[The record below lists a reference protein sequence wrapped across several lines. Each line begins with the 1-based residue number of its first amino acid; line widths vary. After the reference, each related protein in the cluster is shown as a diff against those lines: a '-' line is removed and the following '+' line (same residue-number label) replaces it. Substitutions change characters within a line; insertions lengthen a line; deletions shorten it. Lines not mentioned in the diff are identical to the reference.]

1 MGFKTN
7 TTNHIIYRFISIAL
21 FLSASFMG
29 HSQENEPAD
38 SIVRV
43 PRALQGSEIGPYD
56 QQSRQLVADVRSLME
71 NSSELESIQNTLKE
85 DDSLLVEETTALRD
99 TVLRFSLDQLDK
111 IENDLNIYQDRIS
124 PWLEQV
130 NQWRSDTDRLRND
143 ISFDIQVWNMTADS
157 VQNLAK
163 SLQASDTAAFATL
176 NRIEVQLE
184 SNTNRLTLLN
194 EDFDQWGRLLLDTEN
209 ALTLAQSEINDA
221 SDIISE
227 KKQKFIN
234 NIWIPEYPPIWKQD
248 SRNLQ
253 EEYWSNMTE
262 RSQQIIGRIKRLVS
276 NNSDFYLR
284 LFFGF
289 ILLLSIILYMRR
301 RVSTLF
307 KEHPE
312 VAREDNIVL
321 RSPLLS
327 ALVIFIYSFFIFFEV
342 PNQIKYLV
350 FTLAILPITLLLW
363 RFKSEIRLRYVIFFV
378 VFALI
383 FVYLSVFSEAIK
395 QLRFTMI
402 IIDVLCIYFL
412 IGLRKDKELIE
423 RENPYWLGTLPSLIP
438 VFLFLSALAI
448 FANII
453 GSVQLSLVLTR
464 TIVGTFLA
472 YIVIK
477 ESVNLIESFIYML
490 IVGPLY
496 RVSNIVKEDSQKVL
510 SWLNKML
517 RIASY
522 FYWIYIVLGLLK
534 VRDSLLNGLLD
545 FINAPLE
552 VGELSISLGD
562 VLIFYIIIQISTWVS
577 QFIRYFLD
585 KEIYPRTN
593 VDKGVASTV
602 SLMIRYTFAFLGFI
616 LALAAAGVNLN
627 QVVVG
632 ISALGIGIGF
642 GLQNIVN
649 NFVSGII
656 LALERPITIGDIVK
670 VDDVEGIVK
679 DIGLR
684 ASQIRTWEGADV
696 LVPNGSLISGKLM
709 NWTFTDRSRRLDV
722 EVRLPLEAD
731 VKKALVI
738 MLKTAKS
745 MKELSKNPGPAV
757 NYEGN
762 IDGRSVIRVY
772 GWIDDLSNGWGTGT
786 AFRIAIYTALRKEG
800 LNITMPVLDVQI
812 DQKPLNNPPL
822 PES

>member
-1 MGFKTN
+1 M
-7 TTNHIIYRFISIAL
+7 IS
-21 FLSASFMG
+21 G
-29 HSQENEPAD
+29 NGYSQETEPAD
-38 SIVRV
+38 SIVRT
-43 PRALQGSEIGPYD
+43 PQALQGNEIGPYD
-56 QQSRQLVADVRSLME
+56 QQSRVLVADVRKLME
-71 NSSELESIQNTLKE
+71 NSGELQTIQNTLKE
-85 DDSLLVEETTALRD
+85 NDSLLVEETSALRD

-111 IENDLNIYQDRIS
+111 IKNDLEIYQDKIS
-124 PWLEQV
+124 PWLEMV
-130 NQWRSDTDRLRND
+130 NLWRADTDRLKND
-143 ISFDIQVWNMTADS
+143 IDFDIQVWNLTADS
-157 VQNLAK
+157 VQIQTR
-163 SLQASDTAAFATL
+163 SLPKSDTTAIATI
-176 NRIEVQLE
+176 NRLEVQLE
-184 SNTNRLTLLN
+184 SNINRLKLLN
-194 EDFDQWGRLLLDTEN
+194 EDFNEWNRLLLDTEN

-221 SDIISE
+221 SDILSE
-227 KKQKFIN
+227 KKQKFID

-248 SRNLQ
+248 TENLQ
-253 EEYWSNMTE
+253 EEYRTSMAE
-262 RSQQIIGRIKRLVS
+262 RYQQIINRIKRLVRS
-276 NNSDFYLR
+276 NSDFYLR

-289 ILLLSIILYMRR
+289 IILLSVILYMRR
-301 RVSTLF
+301 KVSTLF

-312 VAREDNIVL
+312 VAVEDNIVL
-321 RSPLLS
+321 TSPVLS
-327 ALVIFIYSFFIFFEV
+327 ALVIFIYSFFVLSEV
-342 PNQIKYLV
+342 PSQIKYLV
-350 FTLAILPITLLLW
+350 FTLSILPIGLLLW
-363 RFKSEIRLRYVIFFV
+363 KFKSEIRLRYVIFFV

-412 IGLRKDKELIE
+412 FSLQKDKELIA
-423 RENPYWLGTLPSLIP
+423 RENPYWLGTLPTLIP
-438 VFLFLSALAI
+438 VFIFLSALSI

-464 TIVGTFLA
+464 SVVGTFLA
-472 YIVIK
+472 YVVIK
-477 ESVNLIESFIYML
+477 ESVSLVESFIYLL

-522 FYWIYIVLGLLK
+522 FYWVYIVLGLLK
-534 VRDSLLNGLLD
+534 IRESLVGNLLD
-545 FINAPLE
+545 FINTPLE

-709 NWTFTDRSRRLDV
+709 NWTFTDRARRLNV

-731 VKKALVI
+731 VDKALVI

-786 AFRIAIYTALRKEG
+786 AFRIAVYKALRKEG
-800 LNITMPVLDVQI
+800 FNITMPVLDVQI